1 MLKPKV
7 HESGRRIRNSLS
19 RGEIIAG
26 ALAVLNE
33 QGIEGLTV
41 RQVAKRLHCS
51 VSALYSHF
59 KNSDEIYNAMIGDIE
74 RNLAR
79 ELRKVRLGFVNTI
92 DQLLA
97 VARTYWAFA
106 LEYREV
112 HRLMYRKTRFLRIPP
127 AYRVYLDTFRRGYRT
142 GHLQYSRKEAQA
154 LARTMFAWLY
164 GLIAM
169 ELLGVAHISQH
180 GARQL
185 EDGLRHFHHL
195 LGAGDRF
202 EAENSRES

>member
-1 MLKPKV
+1 MLKPRV

-26 ALAVLNE
+26 ALEVVRE
-33 QGIEGLTV
+33 QGVDDLTV
-41 RQVAKRLHCS
+41 RQVARRLRCS

-59 KNSDEIYNAMIGDIE
+59 KNFDEIYNAMIGETE
-74 RNLAR
+74 RELGR
-79 ELRKVRLGFVNTI
+79 ELRKARLGFVNTI

-97 VARTYWAFA
+97 VARTYWRFA
-106 LEYREV
+106 LEHKDM
-112 HRLMYRKTRFLRIPP
+112 HRLMYRQQRYLRIPP

-142 GHLQYSRKEAQA
+142 GDLQYSRKEAQA

-169 ELLGVAHISQH
+169 ELLGVSRISEH

-195 LGAGDRF
+195 LASGGRF
-202 EAENSRES
+202 ESTTGH

>member
-1 MLKPKV
+1 MLEPRV

-26 ALAVLNE
+26 ALEVLAE
-33 QGIEGLTV
+33 QGIDDLTV
-41 RQVAKRLHCS
+41 RQVARRLHCS

-59 KNSDEIYNAMIGDIE
+59 KNFDEIYNAMISETE
-74 RNLAR
+74 RELGR
-79 ELRKVRLGFVNTI
+79 ELRKARLGFVNTI

-97 VARTYWAFA
+97 FARTYWSFA
-106 LEYREV
+106 LAHKDM
-112 HRLMYRKTRFLRIPP
+112 HRLMYRKTRYLRIPP
-127 AYRVYLDTFRRGYRT
+127 AYRVYLETFRRGYRT
-142 GHLQYSRKEAQA
+142 GDLQYSRKESQA

-185 EDGLRHFHHL
+185 EDGLRHFDHL
-195 LGAGDRF
+195 LGAGHRF
-202 EAENSRES
+202 EAPSGS